1 MISKPK
7 ILEFYHTLRKT
18 WHFDIQGEIG
28 PIKVRPNFD
37 RPNFG
42 LNFKMPSF
50 PQSMIKFKYFYVKNH
65 CQIEFLSWGKR
76 YPSIKCLKI

>member
-50 PQSMIKFKYFYVKNH
+50 PQSMIKF
-65 CQIEFLSWGKR
+65 G
-76 YPSIKCLKI
+76 